1 MNKIRLLLLIFLI
14 ISIGGCTPK
23 GCSFLPKGSL
33 TIVQYHLEKSVDE
46 EGGVLTAQ
54 IEGVARNDG
63 SAKLEYAEVIGKF
76 YSQDGTLLATGV
88 AKTTSEELPED
99 EEEKYFTLDPG
110 QIWEFTITYSS
121 AAREAHPSLT
131 ILSYHLEK
139 DSSEAKIVGQAQND
153 GDVMLSFAQITGE
166 FFYGGE
172 GNPSLKIL
180 SCRLKKEW
188 KEDRWEARAVGEVQN
203 DGDVMLSSAQ
213 IEVTFYDAAGGALAT
228 GTASIQDIDIGE
240 TEDYEI
246 FYPGSNTEDVSRVKV
261 TSTEYDK
268 EETLLASSTASTTD
282 LEVGETWDFSILYP
296 KENYERVEH
305 VTAEVDDDSLDYA
318 GETCYEPAE
327 QVDHVTVKV
336 GTLRGS
342 TVMP

>member
-1 MNKIRLLLLIFLI
+1 MNKIRFLLLIFLI

-23 GCSFLPKGSL
+23 GCSFLPKTSL
-33 TIVQYHLEKSVDE
+33 TIVQYHLEKSVE
-46 EGGVLTAQ
+46 EGEAQ

-76 YSQDGTLLATGV
+76 YNQDGTLLATGV
-88 AKTTSEELPED
+88 AKTTSEEPED

-110 QIWEFTITYSS
+110 QIWEFTISYSS

-153 GDVMLSFAQITGE
+153 GDVTLSFAQITGN
-166 FFYGGE
+166 FYQGE
-172 GNPSLKIL
+172 AHPSLKIL
-180 SCRLKKEW
+180 SCNVEKDSSSAK
-188 KEDRWEARAVGEVQN
+188 AVGEVQN
-203 DGDVMLSSAQ
+203 DGNVRLSYAE
-213 IEVTFYDAAGGALAT
+213 ITATFTKYAVSTLTT
-228 GTASIQDIDIGE
+228 GTASLVDIEVGE
-240 TEDYEI
+240 TREYEI
-246 FYPGSNTEDVSRVKV
+246 FYPGSDYEEVDQATAEV
-261 TSTEYDK
+261 TSIEYDE

-296 KENYERVEH
+296 KENYEKVEH

-318 GETCYEPAE
+318 VEACYEPAE
-327 QVDHVTVKV
+327 QVDHVTAQV

-342 TVMP
+342 SVMP